1 MINKDYLYTEFCD
14 VKNGKLE
21 EDSLFLYEQDAEARS
36 IYCKREFFTNNPTV
50 KFLGVVEE
58 KDDMILLLDDGQQV
72 DSLSLHS
79 GPSILTIIRKMR
91 PSCVY
96 LDVTG
101 MNCRVAAPF
110 LKVLLEEK
118 IETRVVYV
126 EPSDY
131 IVDAF
136 KKEGLFTDYSET
148 VEGVRPL
155 PGFVNLIP
163 YDEPPVFVSLL
174 GFEGWRFAYLVSDQS
189 PLDKKIH
196 PIVGVPGYKMD
207 YPYISLWGNR
217 NVLTQH
223 KCWNHIVYAEANSI
237 VDLYFKLEEIF
248 NDCHK
253 CRMIVAPIGTKPHAI
268 GAITYAIKHPRE
280 VEILYDNPKRT
291 LHRTEGVG
299 RVSICDVTKLFNS

>member
-1 MINKDYLYTEFCD
+1 MINKDYLYTEFCN
-14 VKNGKLE
+14 VKNYRLHEGALY
-21 EDSLFLYEQDAEARS
+21 FYEQDTEDRS
-36 IYCKREFFTNNPTV
+36 IYCKQEFVANNPTV
-50 KFLGVVEE
+50 TFIGIVE
-58 KDDMILLLDDGQQV
+58 KDDDMVELVEECKPSETLNLHSAHMILTV
-72 DSLSLHS
+72 
-79 GPSILTIIRKMR
+79 IRLKN

-118 IETRVVYV
+118 IEARVVYV

-136 KKEGLFTDYSET
+136 KKEGFFTDYSET
-148 VEGVRPL
+148 VDGVKPL

-196 PIVGVPGYKMD
+196 PIVGVPGYKMN
-207 YPYISLWGNR
+207 YPYVSLWGNR
-217 NVLTQH
+217 NVLTLH

-237 VDLYFKLEEIF
+237 VDLFFKLDEIF
-248 NDCHK
+248 NNCHQ

-268 GAITYAIKHPRE
+268 GAIVYAIKHPKE

-299 RVSICDVTKLFNS
+299 RVSICDVTRLFNT